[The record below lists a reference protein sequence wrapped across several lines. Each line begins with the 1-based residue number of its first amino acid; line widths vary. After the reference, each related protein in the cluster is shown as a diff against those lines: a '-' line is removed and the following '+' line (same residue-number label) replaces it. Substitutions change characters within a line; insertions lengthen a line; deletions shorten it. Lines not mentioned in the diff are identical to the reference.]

1 MHHSAHHVH
10 HVHHVHDVHH
20 VHNVHNYVRTG
31 SDVHHVHN
39 VPNLACITCT
49 TCTTTVSPPTAQPCI
64 TCITCTAC
72 TRVRPY
78 DVPAVL
84 AQDARRASRAS
95 RASRARRACRFG
107 SRREG
112 IEGQMSLQK
121 RGSRGAGAQGRR
133 KENVQN
139 CIARETTKFLGIK
152 ASHIPSSGWQVMP
165 PPLQLPQPPAKVPP
179 RTPPPPPKK
188 APPLPGTEVAKLHWK
203 DSPLREYAHRWGCSE
218 EAVTSSL
225 TQSRGVGGYQA
236 VSPTGA
242 AARAGKA
249 PAERGCQQPKSS
261 PPHAESS
268 PEGFQPSAARR
279 VSGGGCDRAASS
291 TDLGASAHAGQ
302 APAARG
308 GQQPPPAMPGSGQSQ
323 PRLETVAAELSC
335 GHWTN
340 DLHQNC
346 RVCRQQCD
354 DADRRA
360 GLQSHPQLEPKPA
373 TAVVAPQLKPQL
385 LHLPQHMPYEN
396 MPYDCRPWPT
406 AVLHPSALDFAPKVQ
421 LAAPTRAARGAA
433 ASALDKLRPFIP
445 AATWSGDA
453 CSTWDEG
460 CACDMDGCE
469 LNMDG
474 YEMDIVI

>member
-1 MHHSAHHVH
+1 MA
-10 HVHHVHDVHH
+10 
-20 VHNVHNYVRTG
+20 
-31 SDVHHVHN
+31 
-39 VPNLACITCT
+39 
-49 TCTTTVSPPTAQPCI
+49 
-64 TCITCTAC
+64 
-72 TRVRPY
+72 
-78 DVPAVL
+78 
-84 AQDARRASRAS
+84 
-95 RASRARRACRFG
+95 
-107 SRREG
+107 
-112 IEGQMSLQK
+112 LQK
-121 RGSRGAGAQGRR
+121 RGGRR
-133 KENVQN
+133 KEKVQH
-139 CIARETTKFLGIK
+139 CIARETKAFLGGLK
-152 ASHIPSSGWQVMP
+152 ASQRPSSDWHVILP

-179 RTPPPPPKK
+179 LTPPPPPTK
-188 APPLPGTEVAKLHWK
+188 APPLPVSEVAKLHWK
-203 DSPLREYAHRWGCSE
+203 DSPLREYANRWGCTE

-249 PAERGCQQPKSS
+249 PAARGCQQPKSS

-323 PRLETVAAELSC
+323 PKLETVAAKLSC

-340 DLHQNC
+340 GLHQNC

-360 GLQSHPQLEPKPA
+360 GLQSHPQLEPKPP
-373 TAVVAPQLKPQL
+373 TAVVAPQLKAQL
-385 LHLPQHMPYEN
+385 MHLRQHMPYEDI
-396 MPYDCRPWPT
+396 PYVLPGGRPWPT
-406 AVLHPSALDFAPKVQ
+406 AVLHPAALDFAWGAQPAV
-421 LAAPTRAARGAA
+421 PTQAARGAA
-433 ASALDKLRPFIP
+433 ASALDRLRPFIP
-445 AATWSGDA
+445 GPGGDA

-460 CACDMDGCE
+460 YACDVICPE
-469 LNMDG
+469 LN
-474 YEMDIVI
+474 IVI